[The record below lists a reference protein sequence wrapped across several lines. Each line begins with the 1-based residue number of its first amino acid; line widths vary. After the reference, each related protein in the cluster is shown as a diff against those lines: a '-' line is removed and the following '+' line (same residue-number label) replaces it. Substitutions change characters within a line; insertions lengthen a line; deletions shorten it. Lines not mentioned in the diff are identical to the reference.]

1 MVGVPRILK
10 LLNKDIIE
18 KVIQENGPITKPEIA
33 RQTNLSL
40 VTVNKIVETLLS
52 ENRIRMSGV
61 NESTGGRRAQSY
73 IINKELNY
81 NIVLL
86 YHRDQLL
93 GIVTNSIGDEI
104 YEKEFPLRTD
114 TYENTMT
121 DTYAAID
128 GLLEQCGSHE
138 VTAIGIGVPGVVS
151 GGFVTNIPNIPGW

>member
-1 MVGVPRILK
+1 MSEMVGVPRILK

-40 VTVNKIVETLLS
+40 VTVNKIVETLLL
-52 ENRIRMSGV
+52 ENKIRMSGV

-86 YHRDQLL
+86 Y
-93 GIVTNSIGDEI
+93 
-104 YEKEFPLRTD
+104 P
-114 TYENTMT
+114 
-121 DTYAAID
+121 
-128 GLLEQCGSHE
+128 
-138 VTAIGIGVPGVVS
+138 
-151 GGFVTNIPNIPGW
+151 